1 MDQQKR
7 ERFARL
13 FGLPAEQV
21 KLFSELTAGQVEE
34 VRQMYSLYNA
44 DAYVFAVKKSG
55 GLVWNRYKI
64 DLEGRFW

>member
-13 FGLPAEQV
+13 FGLPVDQIRLFDELTEEQV
-21 KLFSELTAGQVEE
+21 DEVQQV
-34 VRQMYSLYNA
+34 YSLYNA
-44 DAYVFAVKKSG
+44 DAYVFAVKQDG

-64 DLEGRFW
+64 DKA